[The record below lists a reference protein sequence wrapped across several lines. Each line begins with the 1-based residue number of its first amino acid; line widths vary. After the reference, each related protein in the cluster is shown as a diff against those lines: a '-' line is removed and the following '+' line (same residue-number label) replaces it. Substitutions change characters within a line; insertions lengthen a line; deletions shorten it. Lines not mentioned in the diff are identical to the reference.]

1 MLLLARQSS
10 RVLAEREA
18 AVCTYSAALRRS
30 QQVRDP
36 AAERHVASASLSA
49 EVDAVD
55 AALMQGTPEPADAEA
70 EWPQRLRNSHGPPE
84 PSPF

>member
-1 MLLLARQSS
+1 VS
-10 RVLAEREA
+10 
-18 AVCTYSAALRRS
+18 TYSAALRRS
-30 QQVRDP
+30 QQVVRDP
-36 AAERHVASASLSA
+36 AAKRHAASASLSA

-55 AALMQGTPEPADAEA
+55 AALMQGPPEPADAEA